1 MPCINDDPDF
11 LSWEE
16 LSTTLAQGFDEA
28 VDETTSDIAQDLLNT
43 LKRHSELT
51 PRHWSLDR
59 AIEVMDQIRDQATAC
74 LLVLEE
80 TRAYRELSQLPS
92 QRAERDPFE
101 KLAKYERFLQNMTRF

>member
-1 MPCINDDPDF
+1 MPCENNNPDI

-28 VDETTSDIAQDLLNT
+28 VDETADDIAQDLLNT
-43 LKRHSELT
+43 LKRHSELS
-51 PRHWSLDR
+51 PRHWSLNK
-59 AIEVMDQIRDQATAC
+59 AIEVMDQIRDQVTAC

-80 TRAYRELSQLPS
+80 TRAYRELCQSPQ
-92 QRAERDPFE
+92 QRVEKDPFE